1 MMVAGLESMM
11 RLKGKVAV
19 ITGAGSGIGR
29 AAAELFAR
37 EKAVVVLGDLNTAG
51 LDEVVAGIQAC
62 GGEAVGLKSNV
73 ANREEAEALV
83 NLAVSHF
90 GRVDILVNNAGVMD
104 YFHPVGTL
112 EDEVWERVI
121 AVNLTGTMYMSRRAA
136 QVMLENGGGSIVN
149 LSSRAG
155 LVGSAAGAAYTTS
168 KHGVVGLTRSTAWQ
182 YAEKGIR
189 CNAICPGGVHTNIV
203 SERHMALSDPEGV
216 MRMGMVAPMPA
227 LLEAIDIANL
237 ALFLASDESRHI
249 NGAIIP
255 ADAGWSAS

>member
-1 MMVAGLESMM
+1 
-11 RLKGKVAV
+11 
-19 ITGAGSGIGR
+19 
-29 AAAELFAR
+29 
-37 EKAVVVLGDLNTAG
+37 
-51 LDEVVAGIQAC
+51 
-62 GGEAVGLKSNV
+62 
-73 ANREEAEALV
+73 
-83 NLAVSHF
+83 
-90 GRVDILVNNAGVMD
+90 VDILVNNAGVMD

-216 MRMGMVAPMPA
+216 VRMGMVAPMPA